1 MFKKYMSVSFHIGS
15 KNNAIPNLKKL
26 KAIFIHNLRKYEK
39 SNNPDLDL
47 NLSKYNV
54 ILKGT
59 KNLVEDVK
67 KLYKVEFDEAV
78 YNYNQK
84 QTREDRK
91 ILNYLSKIEED
102 KQKNVATEIILQIGD
117 KEDWQNIDFKDKQK
131 MAEVFKNSLEVL
143 EEKGFKIANVT
154 LHLDET
160 SPHLH
165 VIGVPIGTDFKKGLE
180 KQVSSKSVFSIGK
193 LDKLRE
199 KIEKTLIEDF
209 NKVYNVNAEKKQEKG
224 LIEEHLSITDYKE
237 LKPVIDEL
245 VKLTNKNIA
254 LEEIKEEIK
263 KKDNEKTNKEEELKT
278 KAKEIAEAEEKAKE
292 IVEKKKT
299 LETDLIS
306 SKNKLDNIQKEKEQK
321 DLEIEL
327 EFKNLF
333 AKKQEIE
340 KKKKELEQKEKE
352 LEELEAKEKE
362 LENKKKELEEIRQ
375 NKENIDFLIA
385 QELEKKKQIEKK
397 KQEIERLNN
406 SYKEMEAKLEDEKE
420 RIKESIEI
428 EKENIKKFSDE
439 VIEKKRDEEARLKEK
454 EEELEKVKTVVVA
467 KEKELQEL
475 RENKENVIIELQKK
489 SKEVEEIKKKITEVE
504 KENTIENSKLLE
516 LIEKEKSYNINSF
529 KIFSY
534 EKAFVEEALE
544 KGVEKVYIITDTND
558 FNLYYLNKY
567 GEQVEMDNQIFY
579 DGADKYYNAVLSISD
594 NTRFSYNFKTGETL
608 LETKK
613 EDIEFKKTGI
623 FNLIKTLNGN
633 DIKEVMKHSYNVA
646 MGLET
651 DEEEKELEKTYKDNS
666 TKTKEIVDEKEEDK
680 DYFEY

>member
-143 EEKGFKIANVT
+143 EEKGFKIANAT

-193 LDKLRE
+193 LDKLRDE
-199 KIEKTLIEDF
+199 IEKVLIAEY
-209 NKVYNVNAEKKQEKG
+209 NKVYNLDVEKKQEKG
-224 LIEEHLSITDYKE
+224 MIEEHLSITDYKE

-340 KKKKELEQKEKE
+340 KKKKELEQ
-352 LEELEAKEKE
+352 KEKE

-516 LIEKEKSYNINSF
+516 LIEKEKSYNINGF

>member
-1 MFKKYMSVSFHIGS
+1 MSVSFHIGS

-26 KAIFIHNLRKYEK
+26 KAIFIHNLRKYTN
-39 SNNPDLDL
+39 SNNPDL
-47 NLSKYNV
+47 NLSKSKYNI
-54 ILKGT
+54 ILQGT
-59 KNLVEDVK
+59 NNLVEDVK
-67 KLYKVEFDEAV
+67 KLYKNEFDEAV

-102 KQKNVATEIILQIGD
+102 KQKNIATEIILQIGD
-117 KEDWQNIDFKDKQK
+117 KEDWQNINLQDKQK

-143 EEKGFKIANVT
+143 EEKGFKIANAT

-224 LIEEHLSITDYKE
+224 LIEEHLSITDYKK
-237 LKPVIDEL
+237 LKPVVDEL
-245 VKLTNKNIA
+245 VKMVDKNIV
-254 LEEIKEEIK
+254 LEQVKEEIK
-263 KKDNEKTNKEEELKT
+263 KKDKQKLEKEDELKT
-278 KAKEIAEAEEKAKE
+278 KSKEVAEAEEKVKE
-292 IVEKKKT
+292 ITEKNKT

-306 SKNKLDNIQKEKEQK
+306 SKNKLDSIQKEKKQK
-321 DLEIEL
+321 DYEIEL

-340 KKKKELEQKEKE
+340 KKKKELE
-352 LEELEAKEKE
+352 AKEKE
-362 LENKKKELEEIRQ
+362 IEEIEAREKEIENKKKELEEIRQ
-375 NKENIDFLIA
+375 NKENIDELIK
-385 QELEKKKQIEKK
+385 QEKKKKEEIEKK

-475 RENKENVIIELQKK
+475 KNNEVKIDEFIKQEREKTEKITNKEEVLKILDERIQNLTKNIGERKEKIEKIETEEETISKREKELKEKRAERVLETKEQYIEETIEYLEDSTININDKEYYFRQVELFEENFEREK
-489 SKEVEEIKKKITEVE
+489 YSFIGEVTNYFRTIKNQIDDYKEDYKEKYKEVMEDIKGEILKSVKDFVNFVRKEHFNIEPEDE
-504 KENTIENSKLLE
+504 KTFSTKEKVS
-516 LIEKEKSYNINSF
+516 EKEK
-529 KIFSY
+529 
-534 EKAFVEEALE
+534 
-544 KGVEKVYIITDTND
+544 EKVKN
-558 FNLYYLNKY
+558 
-567 GEQVEMDNQIFY
+567 E
-579 DGADKYYNAVLSISD
+579 
-594 NTRFSYNFKTGETL
+594 
-608 LETKK
+608 
-613 EDIEFKKTGI
+613 IE
-623 FNLIKTLNGN
+623 
-633 DIKEVMKHSYNVA
+633 E
-646 MGLET
+646 
-651 DEEEKELEKTYKDNS
+651 
-666 TKTKEIVDEKEEDK
+666 

>member
-1 MFKKYMSVSFHIGS
+1 MSISFHIGS
-15 KNNAIPNLKKL
+15 KKNAIPNLKKL

-59 KNLVEDVK
+59 KNLLEDVK
-67 KLYKVEFDEAV
+67 KLYKTEFDEAV
-78 YNYNQK
+78 YKYNEK

-91 ILNYLSKIEED
+91 ILNYLTKVEED
-102 KQKNVATEIILQIGD
+102 KQKNIATEIIMQLGD
-117 KEDWQNIDFKDKQK
+117 KEDWQNIDLQDKKK
-131 MAEVFKNSLEVL
+131 MAEVFKNSLNVL
-143 EEKGFKIANVT
+143 EENGFKVANAV

-165 VIGVPIGTDFKKGLE
+165 IIGTPIGTGFKKGLE
-180 KQVSSKSVFSIGK
+180 KQVSSKSVFSLDK

-199 KIEKTLIEDF
+199 KIEKNLITDF
-209 NKVYNVNAEKKQEKG
+209 NKVYNTQVEKKQEKA
-224 LIEEHLSITDYKE
+224 LLQEHLSVKDYKE
-237 LKPVIDEL
+237 LKPVID
-245 VKLTNKNIA
+245 KLIKVVDKNIA
-254 LEEIKEEIK
+254 LEELKEEIK
-263 KKDNEKTNKEEELKT
+263 KKDNEKANKEDELKT
-278 KAKEIAEAEEKAKE
+278 KSKEVAEAEKKVKELTEKN
-292 IVEKKKT
+292 KT
-299 LETDLIS
+299 LETDLINN
-306 SKNKLDNIQKEKEQK
+306 KNKLDSIQKEKEQK
-321 DLEIEL
+321 DREIEL

-340 KKKKELEQKEKE
+340 RKKKELEEKEKE
-352 LEELEAKEKE
+352 LEEIEAREKE
-362 LENKKKELEEIRQ
+362 LENKKKELEEIRR
-375 NKENIDFLIA
+375 NAENIEFLIR
-385 QELEKKKQIEKK
+385 QENEKKKEIEKK
-397 KQEIERLNN
+397 KLELEKLQN
-406 SYKEMEAKLEDEKE
+406 SYKELENQIRDEKE
-420 RIKESIEI
+420 RMAKEIEAEKLEIVKLIDEAKES
-428 EKENIKKFSDE
+428 
-439 VIEKKRDEEARLKEK
+439 KREEEAKL
-454 EEELEKVKTVVVA
+454 LEKQ
-467 KEKELQEL
+467 KELTEV

-516 LIEKEKSYNINSF
+516 LIEKEKTYNINGF

-544 KGVEKVYIITDTND
+544 KGVEKVYIITDNND
-558 FNLYYLNKY
+558 FNLYYLNKH

-623 FNLIKTLNGN
+623 FNLIKTLNGS
-633 DIKEVMKHSYNVA
+633 DIQEVMKHSYNVA
-646 MGLET
+646 MGLEE

-666 TKTKEIVDEKEEDK
+666 TKTKEIVDEKEDK
-680 DYFEY
+680 DDFEY

>member
-1 MFKKYMSVSFHIGS
+1 MSISFHIGS
-15 KNNAIPNLKKL
+15 KKNAIPNLKKL

-47 NLSKYNV
+47 SKSQYNV

-59 KNLVEDVK
+59 NNLIEDVK
-67 KLYKVEFDEAV
+67 KLYKAEFDEAV

-91 ILNYLSKIEED
+91 IINYLNKIEED

-117 KEDWQNIDFKDKQK
+117 KEDWQNINLQDKQK

-143 EEKGFKIANVT
+143 EEKGFKVANAT

-254 LEEIKEEIK
+254 LEELKEEIK
-263 KKDNEKTNKEEELKT
+263 KKDKQKLEKEEEVKT
-278 KAKEIAEAEEKAKE
+278 KSKEVAEAEEKVKE
-292 IVEKKKT
+292 ITEKNKT
-299 LETDLIS
+299 LKSDLITN
-306 SKNKLDNIQKEKEQK
+306 KNELDNILKEKEQK
-321 DLEIEL
+321 EIEIEL

-340 KKKKELEQKEKE
+340 KKKKELE
-352 LEELEAKEKE
+352 AKEKE
-362 LENKKKELEEIRQ
+362 IEEIEAREKEIENKKKELEEIRR
-375 NKENIDFLIA
+375 NAENIEFLIK
-385 QELEKKKQIEKK
+385 QEIEKK
-397 KQEIERLNN
+397 KEIENKKLELEKLQN
-406 SYKEMEAKLEDEKE
+406 SYKELEKQVADEKE
-420 RIKESIEI
+420 RMLKEI
-428 EKENIKKFSDE
+428 EAEKEEIIKLTSE
-439 VIEKKRDEEARLKEK
+439 AGEKKKDEEAKLLEK
-454 EEELEKVKTVVVA
+454 QKELEEIKTVVA
-467 KEKELQEL
+467 TKEKELQEL
-475 RENKENVIIELQKK
+475 KNNGAKVDEFIKQEREKTEKITNKEEVLKILDERIQNLTEAIGERKEKIEKLENEEETISKREKEIKEQRAKRILETK
-489 SKEVEEIKKKITEVE
+489 EQYIEETIEYLEDSTINISDKEYYFRQVELFEENFEREKYSFIGEVTNYFRTIKNQIDDYKEDYKEKYKEVMEDIKGEILKSVKDFVNFIRKEHFNIEPEDE
-504 KENTIENSKLLE
+504 KTFSTKEKVS
-516 LIEKEKSYNINSF
+516 EKEK
-529 KIFSY
+529 
-534 EKAFVEEALE
+534 
-544 KGVEKVYIITDTND
+544 EKVKN
-558 FNLYYLNKY
+558 
-567 GEQVEMDNQIFY
+567 
-579 DGADKYYNAVLSISD
+579 
-594 NTRFSYNFKTGETL
+594 
-608 LETKK
+608 
-613 EDIEFKKTGI
+613 
-623 FNLIKTLNGN
+623 
-633 DIKEVMKHSYNVA
+633 
-646 MGLET
+646 
-651 DEEEKELEKTYKDNS
+651 
-666 TKTKEIVDEKEEDK
+666 EIEEDK

>member
-1 MFKKYMSVSFHIGS
+1 MSISFHVGS
-15 KNNAIPNLKKL
+15 KKNAIPNLKKL

-47 NLSKYNV
+47 NLSQYNI
-54 ILKGT
+54 ILQGSN
-59 KNLVEDVK
+59 NLVEDVK
-67 KLYKVEFDEAV
+67 KLYKTEFDEAV
-78 YNYNQK
+78 YKYNEK

-91 ILNYLSKIEED
+91 ILNYLSKVEED
-102 KQKNVATEIILQIGD
+102 KQKNIATEIIMQLGD
-117 KEDWQNIDFKDKQK
+117 KEDWQNINLQDKQK
-131 MAEVFKNSLEVL
+131 MAKVFKNSLKVL
-143 EEKGFKIANVT
+143 EEKGFKVANAT

-165 VIGVPIGTDFKKGLE
+165 VVGVPVGTDFKKGME

-193 LDKLRE
+193 LEILRE
-199 KIEKTLIEDF
+199 KIEKTLITDF
-209 NKVYNVNAEKKQEKG
+209 NKVYNVNVEKKQEKG
-224 LIEEHLSITDYKE
+224 LIEEHLNITDYKK
-237 LKPVIDEL
+237 LKPVVDEL
-245 VKLTNKNIA
+245 VKMVDKNIA
-254 LEEIKEEIK
+254 IEQVKEEIK
-263 KKDNEKTNKEEELKT
+263 KKDKQKLEKEEELKN

-321 DLEIEL
+321 ELEIEL

-362 LENKKKELEEIRQ
+362 LENKKKKLEEIRQ

-439 VIEKKRDEEARLKEK
+439 VIEKKRD
-454 EEELEKVKTVVVA
+454 
-467 KEKELQEL
+467 
-475 RENKENVIIELQKK
+475 KENVIIELQKK

-516 LIEKEKSYNINSF
+516 LIEKEKSYNINGF

-579 DGADKYYNAVLSISD
+579 DGADKYYNAVISISD

-646 MGLET
+646 IGLET

-666 TKTKEIVDEKEEDK
+666 TKTKEIVDKKEEDK

>member
-1 MFKKYMSVSFHIGS
+1 MFKKEMSVSFHIGS
-15 KNNAIPNLKKL
+15 KKNAIPNLKKL
-26 KAIFIHNLRKYEK
+26 KAIFIHNLRKYQK

-47 NLSKYNV
+47 SKSQYNV

-67 KLYKVEFDEAV
+67 KLYKLEFDEAV

-91 ILNYLSKIEED
+91 ILNYLTKIEED

-117 KEDWQNIDFKDKQK
+117 KEDWQNINLQDKKK
-131 MAEVFKNSLEVL
+131 MEEVFKNSLEVL
-143 EEKGFKIANVT
+143 EEKGFKVANAT

-165 VIGVPIGTDFKKGLE
+165 VIGVPVGTDFKKGLE
-180 KQVSSKSVFSIGK
+180 KQVSSKSVFSLDK

-199 KIEKTLIEDF
+199 KIEKTLITDF
-209 NKVYNVNAEKKQEKG
+209 NKVYNTQVEKKQEKA
-224 LIEEHLSITDYKE
+224 LLQEHLSVTDYKK
-237 LKPVIDEL
+237 LKPVVDEL
-245 VKLTNKNIA
+245 VKLVDKNIA
-254 LEEIKEEIK
+254 LEQIKEENK
-263 KKDNEKTNKEEELKT
+263 KKDKQKLEKEEELKT
-278 KAKEIAEAEEKAKE
+278 KTKEVAEAEEKIKE
-292 IVEKKKT
+292 LTEKNKKM
-299 LETDLIS
+299 ETDLIS
-306 SKNKLDNIQKEKEQK
+306 NKNKLDSVQKEKEQK
-321 DLEIEL
+321 DYEIEL

-333 AKKQEIE
+333 AKKQELE
-340 KKKKELEQKEKE
+340 NKKKEIEAKEKE

-397 KQEIERLNN
+397 KLELEKLETG
-406 SYKEMEAKLEDEKE
+406 YKELEKQVADEKE
-420 RIKESIEI
+420 RMLKEIEAEKEEIIKLTSEAKES
-428 EKENIKKFSDE
+428 
-439 VIEKKRDEEARLKEK
+439 KREEEARLKENEK
-454 EEELEKVKTVVVA
+454 QLEEVKKDRENIEVELQNKKKQLDETKKKILELEK
-467 KEKELQEL
+467 
-475 RENKENVIIELQKK
+475 ENNV
-489 SKEVEEIKKKITEVE
+489 
-504 KENTIENSKLLE
+504 ENTKLLE
-516 LIEKEKSYNINSF
+516 LIEKEKTYNINGF

-544 KGVEKVYIITDTND
+544 KGVEKVYIMTDTND

-623 FNLIKTLNGN
+623 FNLIKTLNGS
-633 DIKEVMKHSYNVA
+633 DIQEVMKHSYNVA
-646 MGLET
+646 MGLEA
-651 DEEEKELEKTYKDNS
+651 DEEEKELEKTYKNNS
-666 TKTKEIVDEKEEDK
+666 TKTKEIIDEIEEDK